1 MWVGHYLL
9 RRVTQGILVIYLLL
23 TLLFFTAR
31 LTGDPVTF
39 LVGGF
44 VTADDL
50 AKLRHAYGL
59 DAPITTQYAKF
70 MSHAVRLDFGRSI
83 RTHEDALPLVM
94 RKALVSLQLVGPAI
108 FLALCIAI
116 PLGALAALKRGG
128 PIDAGILA
136 MAVAGQSMPGF
147 VLGMVLIY
155 VFGVRLGWLPTFGQG
170 GLDHRLLPVLTL
182 MGAPL
187 ASYTRL
193 VRAQVS
199 ETMTSDYV
207 RTARSKGLSQT
218 AIISHHVLQNALL
231 PVVTILGVQL
241 GLLLS
246 GAVIVETIFAW
257 PGFGATVLEAAT
269 TRDYPV
275 LQAGGFLVGTTV
287 TLSAIFIDLTYGFL
301 DPRMRLRSG

>member
-1 MWVGHYLL
+1 MWVTSYLL
-9 RRVTQGILVIYLLL
+9 RRVAQGVLVVYLLL

-59 DAPITTQYAKF
+59 DAPLTTQYTKF
-70 MSHAVRLDFGRSI
+70 MAHAVRLDFGKSI
-83 RTHEDALPLVM
+83 RTHEDALPLVFH
-94 RKALVSLQLVGPAI
+94 KALVSLQLVGPAI
-108 FLALCIAI
+108 LLTLCIAI
-116 PLGALAALKRGG
+116 PLGVVASLKRGG

-136 MAVAGQSMPGF
+136 LAATGQSMPGF
-147 VLGMVLIY
+147 VLGMALIY
-155 VFGVRLGWLPTFGQG
+155 IFGVRLGWLPTFGQG
-170 GLDHRLLPVLTL
+170 GLNHRLLPVLTL
-182 MGAPL
+182 MGGPL

-199 ETMTSDYV
+199 EAMTSDYV

-218 AIISHHVLQNALL
+218 SVITHHVLQNSLL
-231 PVVTILGVQL
+231 PIVTIIGVQL
-241 GLLLS
+241 GLLVS

-257 PGFGATVLEAAT
+257 PGFGTTVLQAAT

-275 LQAGGFLVGTTV
+275 LQAGGFMVGTTV
-287 TLSAIFIDLTYGFL
+287 TVSAILIDLLYGFL
-301 DPRMRLRSG
+301 DPRLRLQGG